1 MTKRLTVSLYF
12 GSADDVEST
21 PINTRKRKQP
31 PSSPVLPT
39 TEEPS
44 TLTTTRLRLKTTSSN
59 TNTNTNT
66 IDGNQ
71 TRSRKKT
78 RLSDGSSSFNAVDG
92 ERGENEDVDMDEEEG
107 KRDDE
112 NGGVGDGMED
122 EMKLG
127 RKRSLMSVDMRLQLI
142 SVLDR

>member
-1 MTKRLTVSLYF
+1 MAKRLTVSLYF

-59 TNTNTNT
+59 TNTNTT
-66 IDGNQ
+66 DGNQ

-92 ERGENEDVDMDEEEG
+92 ERGENEDVDMDGEEG